1 MRRRELA
8 KFNRVRPKL
17 KRRTQPRRP
26 PRDLSR
32 AAACRNEPRMIG
44 RFLNDALATGDTATF
59 FEAVG
64 DILRVQGMSEAARK
78 VGLTRASLYRSFG
91 GKVSPH
97 ADTFIRTLAALELEL
112 VVKPAGRS

>member
-1 MRRRELA
+1 MIA
-8 KFNRVRPKL
+8 K
-17 KRRTQPRRP
+17 
-26 PRDLSR
+26 
-32 AAACRNEPRMIG
+32 
-44 RFLNDALATGDTATF
+44 FLNDALATGDTTTF

-97 ADTFIRTLAALELEL
+97 ADTFTRILAALELEL
-112 VVKPAGRS
+112 VVTPAGQSYHSEAHAD